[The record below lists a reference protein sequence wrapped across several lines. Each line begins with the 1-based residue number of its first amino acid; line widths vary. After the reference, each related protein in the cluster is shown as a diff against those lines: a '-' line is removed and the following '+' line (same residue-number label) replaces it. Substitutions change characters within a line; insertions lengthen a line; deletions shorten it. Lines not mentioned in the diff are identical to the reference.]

1 MRCVI
6 KLISC
11 VLLTQ
16 LILCQSEGVIYEDDS
31 EKQQVQHAP
40 GTDHKAQ
47 ASEAKEPDRE
57 FDLINA
63 IIQDDRRNRCPTWR
77 RDCY

>member
-47 ASEAKEPDRE
+47 ASEAKEPE
-57 FDLINA
+57 VA
-63 IIQDDRRNRCPTWR
+63 
-77 RDCY
+77 